1 MSPTTTKMENS
12 YDQDDIGAMMDKKIK
27 TLEKHLEIAEKE
39 VMIAE
44 LENKKKQLDE
54 EWATEKF
61 LTFLKD
67 QDIELRTLK
76 HEKQRIIDH
85 RDQIIESY
93 NHYHKEL
100 RAEKE
105 KLNKQIQQKD
115 EELKQ
120 KDKAMAKLRDL
131 IAEMVS
137 GASKKNK
144 ELKQKEKVVAKLRD
158 LTAEMVSGASKKNKE
173 LKQKE
178 KVVAKLRDLTAEI
191 VSGASKLND
200 LLAEQDEEL
209 HQKNEKTSKLKTQV
223 FKEKGQLDSTTKVGK
238 MKPRWK
244 DENVKKKEFL
254 PNEEVKSVNG
264 TRRNTGNSSYH
275 RGPNRAAWLNLTTEP
290 DHRGTDSATWLANK
304 APVRGGPRQHQPSHY
319 PGRQI
324 QR

>member
-12 YDQDDIGAMMDKKIK
+12 YDQDDIEAMMDKKIK
-27 TLEKHLEIAEKE
+27 TLEKHLEIAEKKAT
-39 VMIAE
+39 IAE
-44 LENKKKQLDE
+44 LENKIKQLDE
-54 EWATEKF
+54 EWAIEKF
-61 LTFLKD
+61 GQHGLYFEHILLTCLKD

-85 RDQIIESY
+85 LDQIIENY
-93 NHYHKEL
+93 DHHHKEL

-105 KLNKQIQQKD
+105 KLNEQIQQKD

-131 IAEMVS
+131 IADMIS

-144 ELKQKEKVVAKLRD
+144 ELEQKEKVAAKL
-158 LTAEMVSGASKKNKE
+158 K
-173 LKQKE
+173 
-178 KVVAKLRDLTAEI
+178 DLTAEI

-209 HQKNEKTSKLKTQV
+209 HQKDEKTSKLKTQV

-244 DENVKKKEFL
+244 DENMKKKEFL
-254 PNEEVKSVNG
+254 LNEEVKSVNG
-264 TRRNTGNSSYH
+264 TRRNAGNPSYH

-290 DHRGTDSATWLANK
+290 DYRGTDPTTWLADK
-304 APVRGGPRQHQPSHY
+304 APVRGGPRQYQPSHY

>member
-1 MSPTTTKMENS
+1 
-12 YDQDDIGAMMDKKIK
+12 
-27 TLEKHLEIAEKE
+27 
-39 VMIAE
+39 MIAE

-54 EWATEKF
+54 EWAIEKF

-105 KLNKQIQQKD
+105 KLNEQIQQKD

-120 KDKAMAKLRDL
+120 KDK
-131 IAEMVS
+131 
-137 GASKKNK
+137 
-144 ELKQKEKVVAKLRD
+144 VVAKLRD
-158 LTAEMVSGASKKNKE
+158 LIAEMVSGASKKNKE

-200 LLAEQDEEL
+200 LLAEQDKEPQ
-209 HQKNEKTSKLKTQV
+209 QKNEETSKLKTQV

-254 PNEEVKSVNG
+254 LNEEVKSVNG
-264 TRRNTGNSSYH
+264 TRRNAGNPSYQ

-290 DHRGTDSATWLANK
+290 DYRGTDPTTWLADK

>member
-39 VMIAE
+39 ATIAE

-54 EWATEKF
+54 EWAIEKF

-105 KLNKQIQQKD
+105 KLNEQIQQKD

-158 LTAEMVSGASKKNKE
+158 LTAE
-173 LKQKE
+173 
-178 KVVAKLRDLTAEI
+178 I

-209 HQKNEKTSKLKTQV
+209 HQKDEKTSKPKTQV
-223 FKEKGQLDSTTKVGK
+223 SKEKVQLDSTTKIGK

-304 APVRGGPRQHQPSHY
+304 APVRGGPRQPQPSHN

>member
-1 MSPTTTKMENS
+1 
-12 YDQDDIGAMMDKKIK
+12 MDKKIK

-54 EWATEKF
+54 EWAIEKF

-105 KLNKQIQQKD
+105 KLNEQIQQ
-115 EELKQ
+115 
-120 KDKAMAKLRDL
+120 
-131 IAEMVS
+131 
-137 GASKKNK
+137 
-144 ELKQKEKVVAKLRD
+144 
-158 LTAEMVSGASKKNKE
+158 KNKE

-209 HQKNEKTSKLKTQV
+209 QQKNEETPKLKTQV
-223 FKEKGQLDSTTKVGK
+223 FKKKGQLDSTTKVGK

-244 DENVKKKEFL
+244 DWEMKKKEFL
-254 PNEEVKSVNG
+254 LNKKVKSANA
-264 TRRNTGNSSYH
+264 
-275 RGPNRAAWLNLTTEP
+275 RAE
-290 DHRGTDSATWLANK
+290 K
-304 APVRGGPRQHQPSHY
+304 APAWGGSCQHQPSHLEKK
-319 PGRQI
+319 PLSRAGRTI
-324 QR
+324 QDGKSKDRLIL

>member
-1 MSPTTTKMENS
+1 MSPTTTKMENGH
-12 YDQDDIGAMMDKKIK
+12 DQDDIETMMDKNIKTLENNIK
-27 TLEKHLEIAEKE
+27 TLEKHLEIAEKKAT
-39 VMIAE
+39 IAE
-44 LENKKKQLDE
+44 LENKIKQLDE
-54 EWATEKF
+54 EWAIEKF
-61 LTFLKD
+61 GQHGPDFEHILLTCLKD

-85 RDQIIESY
+85 LDQIIENY
-93 NHYHKEL
+93 DHHHKEL

-105 KLNKQIQQKD
+105 KLNEQIQQKD

-120 KDKAMAKLRDL
+120 KDKAMAKL
-131 IAEMVS
+131 
-137 GASKKNK
+137 K
-144 ELKQKEKVVAKLRD
+144 
-158 LTAEMVSGASKKNKE
+158 
-173 LKQKE
+173 
-178 KVVAKLRDLTAEI
+178 DLTAEI

-209 HQKNEKTSKLKTQV
+209 QEPKTQV
-223 FKEKGQLDSTTKVGK
+223 SKEKVQLDSTTKIGK

-275 RGPNRAAWLNLTTEP
+275 RGPNRAAWLPLPLPLTTEP

>member
-12 YDQDDIGAMMDKKIK
+12 YEQDDIGAMMDKKIK

-39 VMIAE
+39 ATIAE

-54 EWATEKF
+54 EWAIEKF
-61 LTFLKD
+61 GQHGLDFEHILLTCLKD

-85 RDQIIESY
+85 LDQIIENY
-93 NHYHKEL
+93 DHHHKEL

-105 KLNKQIQQKD
+105 KLNEQIQQKD

-131 IAEMVS
+131 IADMIS

-144 ELKQKEKVVAKLRD
+144 ELEQKEKVAAKL
-158 LTAEMVSGASKKNKE
+158 K
-173 LKQKE
+173 
-178 KVVAKLRDLTAEI
+178 DLTAEI

-209 HQKNEKTSKLKTQV
+209 QEPKTQV
-223 FKEKGQLDSTTKVGK
+223 SKEKVQLDSTTKIGK

-254 PNEEVKSVNG
+254 PNEEVGSVNG
-264 TRRNTGNSSYH
+264 ARRSTGNSSCH
-275 RGPNRAAWLNLTTEP
+275 RGPSRAAWPSLTTEP
-290 DHRGTDSATWLANK
+290 GHRGTDSATWLAGG
-304 APVRGGPRQHQPSHY
+304 APVRGGPRRHRPGHC
-319 PGRQI
+319 PGRRI
-324 QR
+324 RRWANPLVL

>member
-12 YDQDDIGAMMDKKIK
+12 YEQDDIGAMMDKKIK

-54 EWATEKF
+54 EWAIEKF

-105 KLNKQIQQKD
+105 KLNEQIQQKD

-120 KDKAMAKLRDL
+120 KDKVVAKLRDL

-158 LTAEMVSGASKKNKE
+158 LTAE
-173 LKQKE
+173 
-178 KVVAKLRDLTAEI
+178 I
-191 VSGASKLND
+191 VSRASKLDD
-200 LLAEQDEEL
+200 LLAEQDKEPQ
-209 HQKNEKTSKLKTQV
+209 QKNEETSKLKTQV
-223 FKEKGQLDSTTKVGK
+223 FKEKGQLDSTTKIGK

-324 QR
+324 QRQANPLIL

>member
-1 MSPTTTKMENS
+1 MSPTTTKMENGH
-12 YDQDDIGAMMDKKIK
+12 DQDDIETMMDKNIK
-27 TLEKHLEIAEKE
+27 TLENNIETLEKHLEIAEKKAT
-39 VMIAE
+39 IAE
-44 LENKKKQLDE
+44 LENKIKQLDE
-54 EWATEKF
+54 EWAIEKF
-61 LTFLKD
+61 GQHGLDFEHILLTCLKD

-85 RDQIIESY
+85 LDQIIENY
-93 NHYHKEL
+93 DHHHKEL

-105 KLNKQIQQKD
+105 KLNEQIQQKD

-131 IAEMVS
+131 IADMIS

-144 ELKQKEKVVAKLRD
+144 ELEQKEKVAAKL
-158 LTAEMVSGASKKNKE
+158 K
-173 LKQKE
+173 
-178 KVVAKLRDLTAEI
+178 DLTAEI

-209 HQKNEKTSKLKTQV
+209 HQKDEKTSKPKTQV
-223 FKEKGQLDSTTKVGK
+223 SKEKVQLDSTTKIGK

-244 DENVKKKEFL
+244 DENVKNKEFL

-304 APVRGGPRQHQPSHY
+304 APVRGGPRQHQPNHY

>member
-12 YDQDDIGAMMDKKIK
+12 YDQDDIEAMMDKKIK

-105 KLNKQIQQKD
+105 KLNEQIQQKD

-131 IAEMVS
+131 IADMIS

-144 ELKQKEKVVAKLRD
+144 ELEQKEKVAAKL
-158 LTAEMVSGASKKNKE
+158 K
-173 LKQKE
+173 
-178 KVVAKLRDLTAEI
+178 DLTAEI

-209 HQKNEKTSKLKTQV
+209 QEPKTQV
-223 FKEKGQLDSTTKVGK
+223 SKEKVQLDSTTKIGK

-244 DENVKKKEFL
+244 DENVKNKEFL

-264 TRRNTGNSSYH
+264 TWRNTGNSSYH

-304 APVRGGPRQHQPSHY
+304 APVRGGPRQHQPSHH

>member
-1 MSPTTTKMENS
+1 MSKCIFYISDDKNCPVCLKSFE
-12 YDQDDIGAMMDKKIK
+12 QDDIGAMLDKKIK

-54 EWATEKF
+54 DWATEKF

-85 RDQIIESY
+85 LDQIIENY
-93 NHYHKEL
+93 DHHHKEL

-105 KLNKQIQQKD
+105 KLNEQIQQKD

-131 IAEMVS
+131 IADMIS

-144 ELKQKEKVVAKLRD
+144 ELEQKEKVAAKL
-158 LTAEMVSGASKKNKE
+158 K
-173 LKQKE
+173 
-178 KVVAKLRDLTAEI
+178 DLTAEI

-209 HQKNEKTSKLKTQV
+209 QEPKTQV
-223 FKEKGQLDSTTKVGK
+223 SKEKVQLDSTTKIGK

-254 PNEEVKSVNG
+254 PNEELKSVNG

>member
-12 YDQDDIGAMMDKKIK
+12 YEQDDIGAMMDKKIK

-105 KLNKQIQQKD
+105 KLNEQIQQKD

-158 LTAEMVSGASKKNKE
+158 LTAE
-173 LKQKE
+173 
-178 KVVAKLRDLTAEI
+178 I
-191 VSGASKLND
+191 VSGASKLNN
-200 LLAEQDEEL
+200 LLAEQDKEL
-209 HQKNEKTSKLKTQV
+209 QQKNEETSKLKTQV

-244 DENVKKKEFL
+244 DENMKKKEFL

-264 TRRNTGNSSYH
+264 TRRNTGNPSYH

-290 DHRGTDSATWLANK
+290 DHRGTDSATWLADK

>member
-1 MSPTTTKMENS
+1 MNE
-12 YDQDDIGAMMDKKIK
+12 
-27 TLEKHLEIAEKE
+27 
-39 VMIAE
+39 
-44 LENKKKQLDE
+44 
-54 EWATEKF
+54 
-61 LTFLKD
+61 
-67 QDIELRTLK
+67 
-76 HEKQRIIDH
+76 
-85 RDQIIESY
+85 
-93 NHYHKEL
+93 
-100 RAEKE
+100 
-105 KLNKQIQQKD
+105 QIQQKD

-120 KDKAMAKLRDL
+120 KDKTMAKLRDL
-131 IAEMVS
+131 I
-137 GASKKNK
+137 
-144 ELKQKEKVVAKLRD
+144 
-158 LTAEMVSGASKKNKE
+158 AEMVSGASKKNKE

-200 LLAEQDEEL
+200 LLAEQDKEL
-209 HQKNEKTSKLKTQV
+209 QQKNEETSKLKTQV
-223 FKEKGQLDSTTKVGK
+223 FKEKGQLDSTTKIGK

-244 DENVKKKEFL
+244 DENVKKKESL

>member
-12 YDQDDIGAMMDKKIK
+12 YEQDDIGAMMDKKIK

-54 EWATEKF
+54 EWAIEKF

-105 KLNKQIQQKD
+105 KLNEQIQQKD

-131 IAEMVS
+131 IAEMIS

-144 ELKQKEKVVAKLRD
+144 ELEQKEKVAAKL
-158 LTAEMVSGASKKNKE
+158 K
-173 LKQKE
+173 
-178 KVVAKLRDLTAEI
+178 DLTAEI

-209 HQKNEKTSKLKTQV
+209 QEPKTQV
-223 FKEKGQLDSTTKVGK
+223 SKEKVQLDSTTKIGK

-254 PNEEVKSVNG
+254 PNEEVGSVNG
-264 TRRNTGNSSYH
+264 ARRSTGNSSCH
-275 RGPNRAAWLNLTTEP
+275 RGPSRAAWLSLTTEP
-290 DHRGTDSATWLANK
+290 GHRGTDSATWLAGG
-304 APVRGGPRQHQPSHY
+304 APVRGGPRRHRPGHC
-319 PGRQI
+319 PGRRI
-324 QR
+324 RRWANPLVL

>member
-12 YDQDDIGAMMDKKIK
+12 YDQDDNEAKMDKKIK

-39 VMIAE
+39 ATIAE

-54 EWATEKF
+54 EWAIEKF
-61 LTFLKD
+61 GQHGLYFEHILLTCLKD

-85 RDQIIESY
+85 LDQIIENY
-93 NHYHKEL
+93 DHHHKEL

-105 KLNKQIQQKD
+105 KLDEQIQQKD

-131 IAEMVS
+131 IADMIS

-144 ELKQKEKVVAKLRD
+144 ELEQKEKVAAKL
-158 LTAEMVSGASKKNKE
+158 K
-173 LKQKE
+173 
-178 KVVAKLRDLTAEI
+178 DLTAEI

-209 HQKNEKTSKLKTQV
+209 QEPKTQV
-223 FKEKGQLDSTTKVGK
+223 SKEKVQLDSTTKIGK

-254 PNEEVKSVNG
+254 PNEEVGSVNG
-264 TRRNTGNSSYH
+264 ARRSTGSSSCH
-275 RGPNRAAWLNLTTEP
+275 RG
-290 DHRGTDSATWLANK
+290 G
-304 APVRGGPRQHQPSHY
+304 APVRGGPRRHRPGHC
-319 PGRQI
+319 PGRRI
-324 QR
+324 RRWANPLVL

>member
-12 YDQDDIGAMMDKKIK
+12 YDQDDIEAMMDKKIK

-39 VMIAE
+39 ATIAE

-54 EWATEKF
+54 EWAIEKF

-105 KLNKQIQQKD
+105 KLNEQIQQKD

-158 LTAEMVSGASKKNKE
+158 LTAE
-173 LKQKE
+173 
-178 KVVAKLRDLTAEI
+178 I

-209 HQKNEKTSKLKTQV
+209 QQKNKETSKLKTQV

-244 DENVKKKEFL
+244 DENMKKKEFL
-254 PNEEVKSVNG
+254 PNKEVKSVNG
-264 TRRNTGNSSYH
+264 TRRNTGNPSYH

>member
-54 EWATEKF
+54 EWAIEKF

-105 KLNKQIQQKD
+105 KLNEQIQQKD

-158 LTAEMVSGASKKNKE
+158 LTAE
-173 LKQKE
+173 
-178 KVVAKLRDLTAEI
+178 I

-200 LLAEQDEEL
+200 LLAEQDKEPQQENEE
-209 HQKNEKTSKLKTQV
+209 TSKLKTQA

-244 DENVKKKEFL
+244 DENMKKKEFL
-254 PNEEVKSVNG
+254 LNEEVKSVNG
-264 TRRNTGNSSYH
+264 TRRNAGNPSYH

-290 DHRGTDSATWLANK
+290 DHRGTDPATWLTRHLSGAGL
-304 APVRGGPRQHQPSHY
+304 ASTSPAT
-319 PGRQI
+319 
-324 QR
+324 

>member
-12 YDQDDIGAMMDKKIK
+12 YDQDDIEAMMDKKIK

-39 VMIAE
+39 AMIAE

-54 EWATEKF
+54 EWAIEKF

-76 HEKQRIIDH
+76 HEKQRIIDN

-105 KLNKQIQQKD
+105 KFEQEASKLNEQIQQKN
-115 EELKQ
+115 E
-120 KDKAMAKLRDL
+120 
-131 IAEMVS
+131 
-137 GASKKNK
+137 

-158 LTAEMVSGASKKNKE
+158 LTAEMISGASKKNKE

-209 HQKNEKTSKLKTQV
+209 HQKTEKTSKLKTQV

-264 TRRNTGNSSYH
+264 TRRNTENSSYH

-304 APVRGGPRQHQPSHY
+304 APVRGGPRRHRPGHC
-319 PGRQI
+319 PGRRI
-324 QR
+324 RRWANPLVL

>member
-12 YDQDDIGAMMDKKIK
+12 YDQDDNEAMMDKKIK

-105 KLNKQIQQKD
+105 KLNEQIQQKD

-120 KDKAMAKLRDL
+120 KDKAMAKL
-131 IAEMVS
+131 
-137 GASKKNK
+137 K
-144 ELKQKEKVVAKLRD
+144 
-158 LTAEMVSGASKKNKE
+158 
-173 LKQKE
+173 
-178 KVVAKLRDLTAEI
+178 DLTAEI

-209 HQKNEKTSKLKTQV
+209 QEPKTQV
-223 FKEKGQLDSTTKVGK
+223 SKEKVQLDSTTKIGK

-254 PNEEVKSVNG
+254 PNEEVGSVNG
-264 TRRNTGNSSYH
+264 ARRSTGSSSCH
-275 RGPNRAAWLNLTTEP
+275 RG
-290 DHRGTDSATWLANK
+290 G
-304 APVRGGPRQHQPSHY
+304 APVRGGPRRHRPGHC
-319 PGRQI
+319 PGRRI
-324 QR
+324 RRWANPLVL

>member
-1 MSPTTTKMENS
+1 MSPTTAKMGNS
-12 YDQDDIGAMMDKKIK
+12 YDQDDNEAKIDKKIK
-27 TLEKHLEIAEKE
+27 TLQKHVEIAEKE
-39 VMIAE
+39 ATIAE
-44 LENKKKQLDE
+44 LENKIKQLDE
-54 EWATEKF
+54 EWAIEKF
-61 LTFLKD
+61 GQHGLYFEHILLTCLKD

-85 RDQIIESY
+85 LDQIIENY
-93 NHYHKEL
+93 DHHHKEL

-105 KLNKQIQQKD
+105 KLDEQIQQKD

-131 IAEMVS
+131 IADMIS

-144 ELKQKEKVVAKLRD
+144 ELEQKEKVAAKL
-158 LTAEMVSGASKKNKE
+158 K
-173 LKQKE
+173 
-178 KVVAKLRDLTAEI
+178 DLTAEI

-209 HQKNEKTSKLKTQV
+209 QEPKTQV
-223 FKEKGQLDSTTKVGK
+223 SKEKVQLDSTTKIGK